1 MPYTV
6 NKTNAT
12 ESPNQYTVQDSVVN
26 TQTDIS
32 FVGKG
37 YAGYGEVIAEN
48 FLHLLENFSNTTE
61 PTKPIKGQLW
71 FDSSTSKLNVFT
83 GTSFQPVGGANYTTT
98 SPTGLKAG
106 DLWVNATT
114 QQLYYNNGAED
125 VLVGP
130 PTSTDSGFT
139 FETIESSVDESKNLT
154 YLNNNNVLVAVIS
167 DEGYIPKVDIP
178 GFATIKKGITLST
191 DSSLNAKFHG
201 TATDADAL
209 GGLSSSSFYKVSGGN
224 LTGKVNIRTDEGL
237 TIGADDDFKITVET
251 AGDVNIINDTN
262 NADIRFRVKDGG
274 IPTTVMTIDGAT
286 SRVGI
291 GTTSPGSALQVSG
304 TVTAT
309 AFVGPITGAV
319 TSTGITVVADG
330 TIAFEGA
337 LANDYQTFL
346 TAAEPTTDATIT
358 LPNRTGT
365 VITSGDTGTVT
376 GNMLKSKV
384 TLIIKDSTGGT
395 VSTLYAAGSLT

>member
-48 FLHLLENFSNTTE
+48 FLHLLENFSNSTQ
-61 PTKPIKGQLW
+61 PLKPIKGQLW

-83 GTSFQPVGGANYTTT
+83 GSSFQPVGGANYTTA

-114 QQLYYNNGAED
+114 QQLYYHNGAED

-139 FETIESSVDESKNLT
+139 FETIESSVDESKNIT
-154 YLNNNNVLVAVIS
+154 YLNNNNVLIGVIS
-167 DEGYIPKVDIP
+167 DEEYIPKVDIP

-191 DSSLNAKFHG
+191 DPTVDAKFHG
-201 TATDADAL
+201 TATDADRL
-209 GGLSSSSFYKVSGGN
+209 GGLTADTFFKTNGGN
-224 LTGKVNIRTDEGL
+224 LTGKLNVRTDEGL

-251 AGDVNIINDTN
+251 IGDVNIINDTN
-262 NADIRFRVKDGG
+262 NADIKFRIKDGG

-291 GTTSPGSALQVSG
+291 GTTTPGTALHVSG

-309 AFVGPITGAV
+309 AFVGPITGTV
-319 TSTGITVVADG
+319 TSANMSVVENGA
-330 TIAFEGA
+330 IAFEGA
-337 LANDYQTFL
+337 LENEYETVL
-346 TAAEPTTDATIT
+346 TAAEPTLDATIT

-376 GNMLKSKV
+376 GNMLKNKITFQILDSSGANLV
-384 TLIIKDSTGGT
+384 TM
-395 VSTLYAAGSLT
+395 YAAGSAS

>member
-6 NKTNAT
+6 NKTDAT
-12 ESPNQYTVQDSVVN
+12 ESPNQYTVQDSVLN
-26 TQTDIS
+26 TQTDLS
-32 FVGKG
+32 LVGKG
-37 YAGYGEVIAEN
+37 YAGYGETIAEN
-48 FLHLLENFSNTTE
+48 FLHLLENFSSATE

-98 SPTGLKAG
+98 TPTGLKAG

-114 QQLYYNNGAED
+114 QQLYYHNGAED

-139 FETIESSVDESKNLT
+139 FETIESSIDESKNIT
-154 YLNNNNVLVAVIS
+154 YLNNNNVLVAVVS
-167 DEGYIPKVDIP
+167 DEEYIPKVDIP

-191 DSSLNAKFHG
+191 DASLNAKFHG

-224 LTGKVNIRTDEGL
+224 LTGKVNIRSDEGL
-237 TIGADDDFKITVET
+237 NIGADDDFKITVET
-251 AGDVNIINDTN
+251 TGDVNIINDTN
-262 NADIRFRVKDGG
+262 NADIRFRIKDGG
-274 IPTTVMTIDGAT
+274 TPTTVMTIDGAT

-291 GTTSPGSALQVSG
+291 GTTSPGTALQVAG
-304 TVTAT
+304 TTTST

-319 TSTGITVVADG
+319 TSTGISVVSNG
-330 TIAFEGA
+330 SISFEGA
-337 LANDYQTFL
+337 LDDDYETIL
-346 TAAEPTTDATIT
+346 TAAEPTVDATIT

-365 VITSGDTGTVT
+365 VITSGDSGTVT
-376 GNMLKSKV
+376 GNMLKNKV
-384 TLIIKDSTGGT
+384 TFQILDSSGANLVTM
-395 VSTLYAAGSLT
+395 YAAGSAS

>member
-48 FLHLLENFSNTTE
+48 FLHLLENFSSTTE

-83 GTSFQPVGGANYTTT
+83 GSSFQPVGGANYTTT
-98 SPTGLKAG
+98 SPAGLKAG

-139 FETIESSVDESKNLT
+139 FETIESSIDESKNIT
-154 YLNNNNVLVAVIS
+154 YLNNNNVLIGIIS
-167 DEGYIPKVDIP
+167 DEEYIPKIDIP
-178 GFATIKKGITLST
+178 GFPTIKNGITLNSDT
-191 DSSLNAKFHG
+191 GAKFHG
-201 TATDADAL
+201 TATDADRL
-209 GGLSSSSFYKVSGGN
+209 GGLTAETFFKATGGN
-224 LTGKVNIRTDEGL
+224 LTGKINIRSDEGL
-237 TIGADDDFKITVET
+237 NVGADDDFKITVET
-251 AGDVNIINDTN
+251 TGDVNIINDTN
-262 NADIRFRVKDGG
+262 NADIRFRIKDGG
-274 IPTTVMTIDGAT
+274 VPTTVMTIDGAT

-291 GTTSPGSALQVSG
+291 GTTSPSTELQVNG
-304 TVTAT
+304 TTTST
-309 AFVGPITGAV
+309 AFIGPLTGAV
-319 TSTGITVVADG
+319 TSTGIRVVSDG
-330 TIAFEGA
+330 RITFEGA
-337 LANDYQTFL
+337 LENDYQTFL
-346 TAAEPTTDATIT
+346 IASEPTQDATIT
-358 LPNRTGT
+358 LPNRSGT
-365 VITSGDTGTVT
+365 VITSGDSGTVT
-376 GNMLKSKV
+376 GNMLKSKITFQILDSSGANLV
-384 TLIIKDSTGGT
+384 TM
-395 VSTLYAAGSLT
+395 YAAGSAS

>member
-6 NKTNAT
+6 NKTDST
-12 ESPNQYTVQDSVVN
+12 ESPNQYTVQDSVLN
-26 TQTDIS
+26 TQTDLS
-32 FVGKG
+32 LVGKG
-37 YAGYGEVIAEN
+37 YAGYGEAVAEN
-48 FLHLLENFSNTTE
+48 FLHLLENFSSTTE

-106 DLWVNATT
+106 DLWVNATA
-114 QQLYYNNGAED
+114 QQLYYYNGAD
-125 VLVGP
+125 NILVGP

-167 DEGYIPKVDIP
+167 DEEYIPKVDIP

-237 TIGADDDFKITVET
+237 TIGADDDFKITIENT
-251 AGDVNIINDTN
+251 GDVNIINDTN

-291 GTTSPGSALQVSG
+291 GTTSPGTALQVNG
-304 TVTAT
+304 TTTST
-309 AFVGPITGAV
+309 AFVGPITGEV
-319 TSTGITVVADG
+319 TSASIKVVENG
-330 TIAFEGA
+330 GIAFEGA
-337 LANDYQTFL
+337 LENDYETTL
-346 TAAEPTTDATIT
+346 TAAEPTVDATIT
-358 LPNRTGT
+358 LPNRSGT

-384 TLIIKDSTGGT
+384 TFQILDSGGANLVT
-395 VSTLYAAGSLT
+395 MYAAGSAS

>member
-12 ESPNQYTVQDSVVN
+12 ESPNQYTVQDSVLN
-26 TQTDIS
+26 TQTDLN

-114 QQLYYNNGAED
+114 QQLYYYNGAD
-125 VLVGP
+125 NILVGP

-167 DEGYIPKVDIP
+167 DEEYIPKVDIP

-237 TIGADDDFKITVET
+237 TIGADDDFKITIENT
-251 AGDVNIINDTN
+251 GDVNIINDTN

-309 AFVGPITGAV
+309 EFVGPITGAV

-337 LANDYQTFL
+337 LADDHQTFL

-358 LPNRTGT
+358 LPNRSGT

-384 TLIIKDSTGGT
+384 TFQILDSSGANLVTM
-395 VSTLYAAGSLT
+395 YAAGSAS